1 MLSYYI
7 SASNISTVRI
17 NQACSN
23 AVGLMWETENLYTFQ
38 KTTSS
43 LGDYSYDKYQSL
55 LTFTASLTNPIV
67 GDEFRAKI
75 YDNTNVY
82 WHGSVQVFTSQSVD
96 KSEPNNQIPLED
108 IYISH
113 ETENEYI
120 ILE

>member
-38 KTTSS
+38 KTTAS
-43 LGDYSYDKYQSL
+43 LGNYTYDKYQSL

-67 GDEFRAKI
+67 GDEFRVKI
-75 YDNTNVY
+75 YDTGSVY

-120 ILE
+120 ILD